1 MKEDA
6 EKIFVNRETERKYR
20 MLLKAGKNVLQ
31 DDTSDFR
38 EAFRLIEHEGWGI
51 SSTLYGQSA
60 LDFGLDLALIAV
72 EELGL
77 RKPSVLASMLY
88 HFVRSDPKG
97 EVTSRET
104 ARMEMIRRLFGEKVA
119 VITGELAC
127 ISGISV
133 KDSIHQA
140 ENFRNML
147 LSMVTD
153 INVILIKLGERL
165 KLMRMLERFPEKE
178 RYTFASDTFFLFAPL
193 AHRLGLYNIKSEMED
208 LSLKQIQPESYCN
221 ITRKL
226 AETTTKR
233 NRFIKEF
240 VQPIHDELARQGFD
254 FTVKA
259 RLKSVYSIYNKMV
272 KQRIDFEEVYD
283 LFAIRIILSSP
294 LHREKSDC
302 WHVYS
307 TVTDL
312 YQPNP
317 LRMRDWISVPKSNGY
332 ESLHT
337 TVIGPEGRWVE
348 VQIRTARMDEIAEKG
363 LAAHWKYKGGQAD
376 ENMEQLLQQIRE
388 SLDSQ
393 DIEIS
398 ERLNNMKLNLYSKEI
413 FVFTPKG
420 DLRKLPVGA
429 TVLDFA
435 FDIHT
440 GVGAMCIGGKVN
452 GKNVPI
458 RHVLQNGDRV
468 EITTF
473 KNQKPN
479 ADWLNIVVTSKAR
492 NRIKAL
498 LKDEEHKISE
508 QGREILMRRFK
519 NWKLPMDDYALKIIQ
534 KLHKVKTYTEVY
546 ALAVDNKLDFPA
558 IKEAVSTV
566 EEKVKTPDKID
577 QQAIKKLARPRHGKD
592 DEKTLISI
600 DGKTG
605 DWDFKLAKCCNPVY
619 GDRIFAF
626 VTINEGVKIH
636 RENCP
641 NAKQM
646 AERYGYRI
654 MDAHWVDSEQ
664 ELLYQTDLWVTG
676 YDETGVV
683 NRLTDVI
690 SKELNTAIRSISLQT
705 NDGVFEGTLSVM
717 VADITRL
724 NTLINKIRK
733 VKGII
738 KANRIAT

>member
-1 MKEDA
+1 MRKET
-6 EKIFVNRETERKYR
+6 EKIFVSLETERKYR
-20 MLLKAGKNVLQ
+20 ALLRAGRNVFQ
-31 DDTSDFR
+31 DGTADIR
-38 EAFRLIEHEGWGI
+38 RAFHLALDAGDNAV
-51 SSTLYGQSA
+51 SLYGQPT

-77 RKPSVLASMLY
+77 RKPSVLASLLY
-88 HFVRSDPKG
+88 HFVSSGAVKL
-97 EVTSRET
+97 EQVQTC
-104 ARMEMIRRLFGEKVA
+104 FGEKVA
-119 VITGELAC
+119 VITGELAG

-133 KDSIHQA
+133 NDPVHQA

-165 KLMRMLERFPEKE
+165 KLMRIMDTFPEKE
-178 RYTFASDTFFLFAPL
+178 RYPFASDTFYLFAPL

-208 LSLKQIQPESYCN
+208 RSLKQIQPEAYNS

-226 AETTTKR
+226 AETTAKR

-240 VQPIHDELARQGFD
+240 IQPIHDELSRQEFD
-254 FTVKA
+254 FSIKA

-283 LFAIRIILSSP
+283 LFAIRVILNSEQ
-294 LHREKSDC
+294 HREKSDC

-307 TVTDL
+307 VVTDF

-337 TVIGPEGRWVE
+337 TVVGPEGRWVE

-363 LAAHWKYKGGQAD
+363 LAAHWKYKGGQAGED
-376 ENMEQLLQQIRE
+376 MERLLEQIRE
-388 SLDSQ
+388 SLDSP
-393 DIEIS
+393 DTEMS
-398 ERLNNMKLNLYSKEI
+398 ERLDNMKLNLYSKEI

-435 FDIHT
+435 FDIHS
-440 GVGAMCIGGKVN
+440 GIGAICVGAKVN

-473 KNQKPN
+473 KNQKPS
-479 ADWLNIVVTSKAR
+479 ADWLSVVVTSKAR

-508 QGREILMRRFK
+508 QGREILARRFK
-519 NWKLPMDDYALKIIQ
+519 NWKLTLDDNALKIIQ
-534 KLHKVKTYTEVY
+534 KLYKVKTYTEVF
-546 ALAVDNKLDFPA
+546 ALAVDDKLDFPA
-558 IKEAVSTV
+558 IKEAVSTAER
-566 EEKVKTPDKID
+566 EEKQKLPEKID
-577 QQAIKKLARPRHGKD
+577 EQAVGKLARPLT
-592 DEKTLISI
+592 EKGGERDFISI

-605 DWDFKLAKCCNPVY
+605 GWDYKLAKCCNPVH

-646 AERYGYRI
+646 AEKFGYRI
-654 MDAHWVDSEQ
+654 LEAHWVDSEQ
-664 ELLYQTDLWVTG
+664 SSLYQADLWVTG
-676 YDETGVV
+676 YDEIGVV
-683 NRLTDVI
+683 NRLTDII
-690 SKELNTAIRSISLQT
+690 SKEMNTPIRSISLQT
-705 NDGVFEGTLSVM
+705 NDGIFEGTISVL
-717 VADITRL
+717 VKDTNYL
-724 NTLINKIRK
+724 DTLINRMKK
-733 VKGII
+733 VKGTIN
-738 KANRIAT
+738 AYR